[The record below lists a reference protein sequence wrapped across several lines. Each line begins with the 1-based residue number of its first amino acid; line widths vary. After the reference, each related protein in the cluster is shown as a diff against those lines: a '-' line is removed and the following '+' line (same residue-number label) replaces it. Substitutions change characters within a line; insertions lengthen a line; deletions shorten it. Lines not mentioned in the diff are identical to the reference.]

1 MLSFLSSLKSDIVT
15 ELGVVAGGR
24 WGITVLAPNNLV
36 QLIGIHERLA
46 QLEIHPFFQV
56 RGAGKGVVKSYFWVY
71 PNRKIICTRDLLTGA
86 RGREP
91 SACHGGTAC
100 G

>member
-1 MLSFLSSLKSDIVT
+1 LNHEGPFLEALEHLRSMLSFLSSLKSDIVT
-15 ELGVVAGGR
+15 ELELVAGGR

-56 RGAGKGVVKSYFWVY
+56 RGAGER
-71 PNRKIICTRDLLTGA
+71 NRQK
-86 RGREP
+86 
-91 SACHGGTAC
+91 
-100 G
+100 